1 MASIFETLNAIDISP
16 KIKKK
21 NGLDYL
27 DWASAWTFVKTVY
40 PQATYTVKEFQKIVP
55 VASVKVEGK
64 EGKEF
69 ETQFVPITCQYNTD
83 GRTCYVETTV
93 TITDGETTE
102 TITESLP
109 VLDFKNQAVSAEKVT
124 SAEVNKAIKRCLVK
138 NLALFG
144 LGLNLWQKEDM
155 SDLAVEKIQNDKR
168 TAIPLAEEIIE
179 LMQTKAE
186 EGLSKDALFAWF
198 ASLYGTKNPRDI
210 SDIGKLEEAKNA
222 VQNVS
227 ERDLK
232 RFTPKPVKK

>member
-1 MASIFETLNAIDISP
+1 MD
-16 KIKKK
+16 
-21 NGLDYL
+21 
-27 DWASAWTFVKTVY
+27 FVKTVY

-55 VASVKVEGK
+55 VTSVKVESK

-93 TITDGETTE
+93 TITDGDITE

-144 LGLNLWQKEDM
+144 LGLNLWQKEEM
-155 SDLAVEKIQNDKR
+155 SDLAAEKSRMTK

-179 LMQTKAE
+179 LMQEKAE
-186 EGLSKDALFAWF
+186 EGLSKDALFTWF